1 MNPAATHYDNAEVT
15 LNLPLTEGC
24 EGSELFFKEGS
35 TTRVV
40 PMEIGTT
47 KNASYDGLMICL
59 SGPI

>member
-24 EGSELFFKEGS
+24 EGSELYFKEGS

-47 KNASYDGLMICL
+47 KMAVMID
-59 SGPI
+59 